1 MGPSQ
6 SSTMDDP
13 MAWLEELSQI
23 PLTTS
28 GITLASVARRYVRD
42 PMLRRVRKRAI
53 TDKGAHAITL

>member
-1 MGPSQ
+1 
-6 SSTMDDP
+6 MDYP